1 MKGRGKGDWL
11 LVEGAFIL
19 APVLPAC
26 AVDAAYGLVCQ
37 QSVVIS

>member
-1 MKGRGKGDWL
+1 MKGRGEGDWL
-11 LVEGAFIL
+11 LIERAYIL

-37 QSVVIS
+37 QSVSIS